1 LIRIA
6 IVYTL
11 IEILSKSS
19 PSIAKVIMQT
29 KTNFLLD
36 RGFAQAIAQ
45 LRHFAEQDDFLAQ
58 LHIAFGDRFDPQIAE
73 RIASQL
79 QAGDL
84 SLLPKIQVL
93 TEGELGTANGAYS
106 EASDTILVSADFLD
120 REEDDIN
127 AVAELLLE
135 EIGHKLDYILN
146 GCVDSHGDEGAIFLL
161 LATGYPLS
169 EDTLAGLRAADDHAI
184 IQVAGQLVGVEQQDF
199 DELETLADD
208 GLDASMGEFIDW
220 FFL

>member
-1 LIRIA
+1 
-6 IVYTL
+6 
-11 IEILSKSS
+11 
-19 PSIAKVIMQT
+19 MQT
-29 KTNFLLD
+29 QPNFLLD

-58 LHIAFGDRFDPQIAE
+58 LHIAFGDNFDPQIAE
-73 RIASQL
+73 GIASQL

-84 SLLPKIQVL
+84 SLVPKIRVL
-93 TEGELGTANGAYS
+93 TEGELGTANGAYA
-106 EASDTILVSADFLD
+106 EALDTILISADFLD
-120 REEDDIN
+120 RAEDDIN

-135 EIGHKLDYILN
+135 EIGHKLDCILN
-146 GCVDSHGDEGAIFLL
+146 GCVDSPGDEGAIFLL

-169 EDTLAGLRAADDHAI
+169 EHTLAELRAADDHAV

-199 DELETLADD
+199 NELETLAEEQDD
-208 GLDASMGEFIDW
+208 EDDQADASLGEFTDW